1 MIPILASTRRSA
13 VNCSSARRFPVDR
26 RRSGDEGLVQSLHR
40 ATIIDLMAQRV
51 RQRVGTSD
59 AECGVCGGHPL
70 HLIESRGTRPV
81 LAWLNHRWDP
91 QVRSYEYCPS
101 CGAKYRLENGRRV

>member
-1 MIPILASTRRSA
+1 
-13 VNCSSARRFPVDR
+13 
-26 RRSGDEGLVQSLHR
+26 
-40 ATIIDLMAQRV
+40 MAQRV

-81 LAWLNHRWDP
+81 LAWLNLRWDP